1 MKLNGK
7 IYQQLTGEPF
17 VSQEIDGK
25 KIEFHYMNDTPYLFQ
40 YASKGRFAVWT
51 SDGQNYRVL
60 IEKTYY
66 ESLEDFYQEDVN
78 RIWLNFLDKV
88 GKVSKKFNLLFNIP
102 ALVLY
107 LIVSILAV
115 YVFQDYTMQI
125 LLGMIVLVVVVNM
138 VQGRIVN
145 NKVREENKNAQDE
158 IRNLLGH
165 EHFDSL
171 VKAQEEHYQNYFK
184 FNEDNNTEDVQAS
197 SSEQIGLEKE
207 ENQEEI
213 NPKDEENH
221 GTKVN

>member
-17 VSQEIDGK
+17 VSQVIDGK
-25 KIEFHYMNDTPYLFQ
+25 KVDFHYMNDTPYLFQ

-51 SDGQNYRVL
+51 SDGKDYRVL

-66 ESLEDFYQEDVN
+66 EALEDFYQENVN
-78 RIWLNFLDKV
+78 KIWLNFLDKV
-88 GKVSKKFNLLFNIP
+88 GKVSKKFNLMFNIP

-125 LLGMIVLVVVVNM
+125 LLGMIVLVVIVNM
-138 VQGRIVN
+138 IQGRIVN

-165 EHFDSL
+165 DHFDTL

-184 FNEDNNTEDVQAS
+184 FDEQSQAND
-197 SSEQIGLEKE
+197 QALVEKE
-207 ENQEEI
+207 QDTTDINENI
-213 NPKDEENH
+213 NPKDDENH
-221 GTKVN
+221 GTKIN

>member
-17 VSQEIDGK
+17 VSQVIDGK
-25 KIEFHYMNDTPYLFQ
+25 KVDFHYMNDTPYLFQ

-51 SDGQNYRVL
+51 SDGKDYRVL

-66 ESLEDFYQEDVN
+66 EALEDFYQENVN
-78 RIWLNFLDKV
+78 KIWLNFLDKV
-88 GKVSKKFNLLFNIP
+88 GKVSKKFNLMFNIP

-125 LLGMIVLVVVVNM
+125 LLGMIVLVVIVNM
-138 VQGRIVN
+138 IQGRIVN

-165 EHFDSL
+165 DHFDTL

-184 FNEDNNTEDVQAS
+184 FDEQNQAS
-197 SSEQIGLEKE
+197 DQSLVENEQDTAEIN
-207 ENQEEI
+207 ENI

-221 GTKVN
+221 GTKIN

>member
-7 IYQQLTGEPF
+7 IYQQLSGEPF
-17 VSQEIDGK
+17 VSQVIDGK
-25 KIEFHYMNDTPYLFQ
+25 KVDFHYMNDTPYLFQ

-51 SDGQNYRVL
+51 SDGKDYRVL

-66 ESLEDFYQEDVN
+66 EALEDFYQEDVN
-78 RIWLNFLDKV
+78 KIWLNFLDKV

-138 VQGRIVN
+138 IQGRIVN

-184 FNEDNNTEDVQAS
+184 FDEPAPTEDTEPKEA
-197 SSEQIGLEKE
+197 EQIALESD
-207 ENQEEI
+207 ENNNQ
-213 NPKDEENH
+213 KDDEDH
-221 GTKVN
+221 GTKIN

>member
-25 KIEFHYMNDTPYLFQ
+25 KIDFHYMNDTPYLFQ

-66 ESLEDFYQEDVN
+66 EALEDFYQEDVN
-78 RIWLNFLDKV
+78 KIWLNFLDKV
-88 GKVSKKFNLLFNIP
+88 GKTSKKFNLLFNIP

-125 LLGMIVLVVVVNM
+125 LLGMIVLVVIVNM

-145 NKVREENKNAQDE
+145 SKVREENKNAQDE
-158 IRNLLGH
+158 IRNLIGN
-165 EHFDSL
+165 ERFDEL
-171 VKAQEEHYQNYFK
+171 VKAQEDHYQNYFK
-184 FNEDNNTEDVQAS
+184 FNEENTTEEVSTS
-197 SSEQIGLEKE
+197 STEQIGLDKE
-207 ENQEEI
+207 ENNEEL

-221 GTKVN
+221 GTKIN